1 MKMMEAHG
9 REGRGD
15 LAGTQ
20 GTPGHKFHA
29 ANILLPRLEKQLK
42 GRLLNLDFK
51 NQEKQV

>member
-1 MKMMEAHG
+1 MVG
-9 REGRGD
+9 RVEETLLGPRVP
-15 LAGTQ
+15 
-20 GTPGHKFHA
+20 PGHKFHA